1 MKPWLYKQSKEY
13 IGQEEA
19 EFVNIILKRLANR
32 DSPQQVLKK
41 VEKLLD
47 EDAEVKLF
55 CEVPLRITLN
65 RIL

>member
-1 MKPWLYKQSKEY
+1 LVEKKVKPWLFKQSKEY

-32 DSPQQVLKK
+32 ESPQNIMKR

-47 EDAEVKLF
+47 EDAEVIFFSLK
-55 CEVPLRITLN
+55 RN
-65 RIL
+65 